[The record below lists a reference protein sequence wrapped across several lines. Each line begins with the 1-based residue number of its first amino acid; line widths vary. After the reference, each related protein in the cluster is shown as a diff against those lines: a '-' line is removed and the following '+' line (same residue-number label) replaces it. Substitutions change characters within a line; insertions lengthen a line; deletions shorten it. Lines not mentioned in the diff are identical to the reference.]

1 MTGKLLT
8 SETPRQRDQA
18 STRRRRMPMGADHER
33 PAGVQGAN
41 VGYWQAVGSSRAAA
55 KRSKRP

>member
-1 MTGKLLT
+1 MTPKHP
-8 SETPRQRDQA
+8 TPESPRPDDHA
-18 STRRRRMPMGADHER
+18 AARRRREAATADHER
-33 PAGVQGAN
+33 PVGVQGAN